1 MLLIDCTGVGF
12 ICVGLHAG
20 HSAWLCLQEK
30 DPFVDDYEAEF
41 HIGSV
46 KVWLKSL
53 AYMIEMKEQ
62 LEITNFSGQEVGL
75 LNVSVLYMLP
85 R

>member
-1 MLLIDCTGVGF
+1 M
-12 ICVGLHAG
+12 
-20 HSAWLCLQEK
+20 
-30 DPFVDDYEAEF
+30 DDYEAEF

-75 LNVSVLYMLP
+75 LNVSVIRLCVRSERVGEQGGGGRGRVGGTCPLLE
-85 R
+85 RES

>member
-1 MLLIDCTGVGF
+1 M
-12 ICVGLHAG
+12 
-20 HSAWLCLQEK
+20 
-30 DPFVDDYEAEF
+30 DDYEAEF